1 MAIATQHYKLNED
14 TQLSTVQQLTA
25 FSATDYVWTGRT
37 LTSWTDDAG
46 QNHQIDDI
54 VSFDRTHAKLSGNW
68 VLNRYPVLA
77 SIATGHGK
85 IVVTTENAQLPL
97 AEVANPVRKIV
108 ELSNGEQ
115 SSIWYNSNLS
125 IDCIPDDEYKTSRFI
140 VNKTPVD
147 PLSSQYVYDG
157 LTKNTSFNI
166 SAGFQLDSSKAG
178 ISASDGTNVWKL
190 TYDDISAPAQPL
202 AYVNS
207 SGVVQAPFSTQTNMT
222 SKYSLQQ
229 IVDEHGIVSAIADY
243 AFFDCDGLSTV
254 DAIVLP
260 NAISVGQGTFSNC
273 NNLPYVNLSNAT
285 YIGPYAFYYCPNLS
299 SIECQKLS
307 SVENSTFSDSGI
319 MSISLPKLGG

>member
-1 MAIATQHYKLNED
+1 MSHIKQHFSLNEEFQLCAL
-14 TQLSTVQQLTA
+14 TQLQHEDSNQ
-25 FSATDYVWTGRT
+25 WTWLGRE
-37 LTSWTDDAG
+37 LTSWTDDNSETYDLDEPVKFKRPLVNISA
-46 QNHQIDDI
+46 
-54 VSFDRTHAKLSGNW
+54 NW
-68 VLNRYPVLA
+68 VLTKHPISVFIP
-77 SIATGHGK
+77 SQHGHVK
-85 IVVTTENAQLPL
+85 ITLENQELPL
-97 AEVANPVRKIV
+97 ATAEQPYIASYV
-108 ELSNGEQ
+108 LSNEQ
-115 SSIWYNSNLS
+115 IGNIWYDSNLS
-125 IDCIPDDEYKTSRFI
+125 VDCMPDDEYKTSRFI

-147 PLSSQYVYDG
+147 PLSSQYVHVG
-157 LTKNTSFNI
+157 LTKNTSFSI

-222 SKYSLQQ
+222 SKDSLQQ

-243 AFFDCDGLSTV
+243 AFYDCDGLSSI
-254 DAIVLP
+254 DAVTLP
-260 NAISVGQGTFSNC
+260 NIVSVGTRAFSQC
-273 NNLPYVNLSNAT
+273 SKLPYMNLSNAT